1 MKATGIVRRIDELG
15 RVVVP
20 KEIRRTLR
28 IREGDPLEIF
38 TDRNGEIILKK
49 YSPMGE
55 LGTFAREYAEALNK
69 SLEHMVM
76 ICDRDSVIYAGYRY
90 GRGFDGSG
98 RRGPHGCG
106 GAAAGAQKKEYLDHA
121 VSREMEQIMEQRQP
135 VMTDRRKGLQPVS
148 VTQQDNAKE
157 VVAQIIVPVISEGE
171 TTGAVVL
178 LTKQENARLGETE
191 MKVAQT
197 TAGFLGRQLEQ

>member
-55 LGTFAREYAEALNK
+55 LGAFAREYVEALNK
-69 SLEHMVM
+69 SLEHIAL
-76 ICDRDSVIYAGYRY
+76 ICDRDSVI
-90 GRGFDGSG
+90 
-98 RRGPHGCG
+98 
-106 GAAAGAQKKEYLDHA
+106 AAAGVQKKEYLDHA
-121 VSREMEQIMEQRQP
+121 VSREMEQVMEQRQP
-135 VMTDRRKGLQPVS
+135 VLADRRTGAAPPPV
-148 VTQQDNAKE
+148 TDQDDGE
-157 VVAQIIVPVISEGE
+157 QVVAQIIVPVIAEGE
-171 TTGAVVL
+171 ATGAVVL
-178 LTKQENARLGETE
+178 LTKNEDAKFGETE
-191 MKVAQT
+191 LKVTQT